1 MPFVTSPDGVRL
13 KYELEGEGPPLLLHL
28 GAGCDSG
35 LWQAAGY
42 LGPLSKSYRCILFD
56 HRGHG
61 ESDHPRGVEANHI
74 DRYEADVVAVLD
86 QIGIDSTAFWGYSAG
101 ISVGLKLADDHPSRI
116 RALIGSGG
124 MSETLPAQYL
134 EFVTRRVPELRE
146 HAWEKMIARF
156 DDQEPDPIPEWMK
169 QRLRATDTEQFID
182 FLQAGTD
189 AGWDEWEALPRVK
202 AATLFLA
209 GELEDPDEGTA
220 AAAARMPNGSR
231 VRLAGLGHINAF
243 LRSDLALP
251 HAMEFLGRHAA

>member
-1 MPFVTSPDGVRL
+1 VPFLTSPDGVRL

-35 LWQAAGY
+35 LWEAAGY

-86 QIGIDSTAFWGYSAG
+86 HLGIDSTAFWGYSAG

-124 MSETLPAQYL
+124 MSATPPAQYV
-134 EFVTRRVPELRE
+134 EFVTSRVPELRE

-189 AGWDEWEALPRVK
+189 SGWDGWDALPRVK
-202 AATLFLA
+202 APTLFLA
-209 GELEDPDEGTA
+209 GELEDPDDGTA
-220 AAAARMPNGSR
+220 AAAARMPNGRR

-243 LRSDLALP
+243 LRSDLAVP
-251 HAMEFLGRHAA
+251 HAMEFLGRQAA